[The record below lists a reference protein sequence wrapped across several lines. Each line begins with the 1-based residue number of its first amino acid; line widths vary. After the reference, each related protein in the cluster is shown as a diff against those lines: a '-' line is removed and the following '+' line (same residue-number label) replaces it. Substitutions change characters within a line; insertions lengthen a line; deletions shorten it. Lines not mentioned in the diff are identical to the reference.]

1 MTAQYPGDQPG
12 SALPGMFWN
21 TSPAQSGFNE
31 NHMTSFVYVEEPFQA
46 PSRVLNK

>member
-1 MTAQYPGDQPG
+1 MRAQYPGAQPG

-21 TSPAQSGFNE
+21 ISLAQPGFNE

-46 PSRVLNK
+46 PSRGLNT